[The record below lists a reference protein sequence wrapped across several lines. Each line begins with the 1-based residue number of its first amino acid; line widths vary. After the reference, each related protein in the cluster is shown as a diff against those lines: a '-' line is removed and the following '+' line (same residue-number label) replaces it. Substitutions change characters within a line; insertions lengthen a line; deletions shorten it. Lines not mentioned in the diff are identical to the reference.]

1 MSNRHKKEELLY
13 VATLG
18 RTVGLK
24 GDMKFHDKSDFPE
37 QFKAGAEFVLKNGQ
51 TIRLGHVNMERGTV
65 RIEGVDSPEDAK
77 RYTNADLYTTY
88 EATRK
93 NCKLE
98 EGEHFW
104 FDIIGCQ
111 VVEEGRELG
120 VVTDMERIGA
130 VNYLLVKT
138 DNVLVAQGEVE
149 SFLIPHQPPFVLS
162 TDVEKKVIEVEG
174 GLDLLRAS

>member
-1 MSNRHKKEELLY
+1 MSNQRKKEELLY

-24 GDMKFHDKSDFPE
+24 GDMKLHDKSDFPE
-37 QFKAGAEFVLKNGQ
+37 QFKPGAEFITDNGQ
-51 TIRLGHVNMERGTV
+51 TVRLSYVNMDRGLV
-65 RIEGVDSPEDAK
+65 RLEGVTTPEDAK
-77 RYTNADLYTTY
+77 RFTNANLHTTY
-88 EATRK
+88 EATRE

-104 FDIIGCQ
+104 FDIIGCE
-111 VVEEGRELG
+111 VVEECRELG

-130 VNYLLVKT
+130 VNYLSVKT
-138 DNVLVAQGEVE
+138 DSLLVAQGE
-149 SFLIPHQPPFVLS
+149 SKNFLIPHQPPFVLS

>member
-1 MSNRHKKEELLY
+1 MSNRYKREELLY

-24 GDMKFHDKSDFPE
+24 GDMKLHDKSDFPE
-37 QFKAGAEFVLKNGQ
+37 QFKAGAEFFLKNGQ
-51 TIRLGHVNMERGTV
+51 TIRLGYVNLERGIV
-65 RIEGVDSPEDAK
+65 RIEGVSTPEDAK

-88 EATRK
+88 EATRE
-93 NCKLE
+93 NCPLE

-111 VVEEGRELG
+111 VVEDGRELG

-130 VNYLLVKT
+130 VNYLSVKT
-138 DNVLVAQGEVE
+138 DALLVAQGEVKH
-149 SFLIPHQPPFVLS
+149 FLIPHQPPFVLS
-162 TDVEKKVIEVEG
+162 TDVGKKIIEVEG

>member
-1 MSNRHKKEELLY
+1 MSNRLKKEELLY

-24 GDMKFHDKSDFPE
+24 GDMKLHDKSDFPE
-37 QFKAGAEFVLKNGQ
+37 QFKPGTEFILKNGQ
-51 TIRLGHVNMERGTV
+51 TIRLSHVNMDRGTV
-65 RIEGVDSPEDAK
+65 RIEGCETVEAAK

-88 EATRK
+88 EATRR
-93 NCKLE
+93 NCQLE

-130 VNYLLVKT
+130 INYLSVKT
-138 DNVLVAQGEVE
+138 DKVLVAQGEAE

-162 TDVEKKVIEVEG
+162 TDVGKKVIEVEG